1 MIKSNKTSER
11 LTLEW
16 QKRNNIGYEDLLKY
30 YEEQNTKSFINIYD
44 NLEKYLS
51 YYKLNNGL
59 IKKDNEPLFETPYI
73 EEALYLVIKGLK
85 AIKLKS

>member
-16 QKRNNIGYEDLLKY
+16 QNRNNIGYEDLLKY
-30 YEEQNTKSFINIYD
+30 YEEQNTKSSINIYD

-51 YYKLNNGL
+51 YDKLNNGL
-59 IKKDNEPLFETPYI
+59 TQKDNERLFETPYI
-73 EEALYLVIKGLK
+73 EEALYLVIKALK